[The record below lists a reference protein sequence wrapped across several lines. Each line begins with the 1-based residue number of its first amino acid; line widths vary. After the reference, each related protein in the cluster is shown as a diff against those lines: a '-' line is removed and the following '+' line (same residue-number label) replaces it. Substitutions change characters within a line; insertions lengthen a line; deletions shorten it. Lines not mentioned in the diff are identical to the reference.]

1 MNHHPMTLPSII
13 IKRIKQNGPISFY
26 DFMEMALYYP
36 ELGYYTS
43 SREKI
48 GKEGDYYTSSNLT
61 SAFGEILGKQIEEMW
76 RIIGEKDFT
85 VVEMG
90 AGLGLLSGDVLSFLK
105 KNHEMYRD
113 LNYCI
118 IEKSPTFRNEQ
129 KKRLESEKV
138 SWYDSITELSGM
150 TGCIFSNELPDAFP
164 VHVVEMGNELMEV
177 FVDYGNENGFKE
189 VLRPASCDLRN
200 YLKELKINLSFGYRT
215 ELNLDAIKW
224 MQEIGS
230 TLRKG
235 FVITIDYG
243 YPSDELYQEYRNR
256 GTLMCYYK
264 HSVNETPYENIGEQD
279 MTTHVNFSA
288 LDHWGEKN
296 GLDLCGLTDQAHF
309 LMGLGIDEY
318 LKNLQE
324 NDPANY
330 YRKML
335 PVKTLLMGMGETFKI
350 LIQKK
355 DVCDCELS
363 GLKFPSRYR
372 IIA

>member
-1 MNHHPMTLPSII
+1 MTLSSII
-13 IKRIKQNGPISFY
+13 IQKIKQHGPISFY

-43 SREKI
+43 SHEKI
-48 GKEGDYYTSSNLT
+48 GAQGDYYTSSNLT
-61 SAFGEILGKQIEEMW
+61 SAFGEMLGKQIEEMW
-76 RIIGEKDFT
+76 GVLGYKKFT

-90 AGLGLLSGDVLSFLK
+90 AGRGLLSGDVLSYLK
-105 KNHEMYRD
+105 KNHELYRG

-118 IEKSPTFRNEQ
+118 VEKSPTLRKEQ
-129 KKRLESEKV
+129 KTRLVAENV

-164 VHVVEMGNELMEV
+164 VHVVVMENELTEV
-177 FVDYGNENGFKE
+177 FVDYENSFIE
-189 VLRPASCDLRN
+189 VLRPAKGELKN
-200 YLKELKINLSFGYRT
+200 YLEELKINLPFGYRS
-215 ELNLDAIKW
+215 EINLDAIKW
-224 MQEIGS
+224 IHEISS
-230 TLRKG
+230 TLKKG

-264 HSVNETPYENIGEQD
+264 HSVNEMPYEHIGEQD

-288 LDHWGEKN
+288 LDHWGRKT
-296 GLDLCGLTDQAHF
+296 GLDFCGFTDQMHF
-309 LMGLGIDEY
+309 LIGLGIDEY

-324 NDPANY
+324 KDPANY

-335 PVKTLLMGMGETFKI
+335 PVKTLLMEMGETFRI

-355 DVCDCELS
+355 GVERFELS
-363 GLKFPSRYR
+363 GLKFPSQSR
-372 IIA
+372 IN

>member
-1 MNHHPMTLPSII
+1 MTLSSII
-13 IKRIKQNGPISFY
+13 IQKIKQLGPISFY

-36 ELGYYTS
+36 KLGYYTS
-43 SREKI
+43 SHEKI

-61 SAFGEILGKQIEEMW
+61 SVFGEMLGKQIEEMW
-76 RIIGEKDFT
+76 RILGEKEFT

-90 AGLGLLSGDVLSFLK
+90 GGLGLLSGDVLSYLK
-105 KNHEMYRD
+105 KNYELYRN

-118 IEKSPTFRNEQ
+118 VEKSPTFRNEQ
-129 KKRLESEKV
+129 KKRLEVQNV

-164 VHVVEMGNELMEV
+164 VHVVIMENELMEV
-177 FVDYGNENGFKE
+177 FVDYENGFIE
-189 VLRPASCDLRN
+189 VLGPASCELKN
-200 YLKELKINLSFGYRT
+200 YLEELKINLPFGYRT
-215 ELNLDAIKW
+215 EINLDAIKW
-224 MQEIGS
+224 IRDIGS
-230 TLRKG
+230 TLKKG

-256 GTLMCYYK
+256 GTLVCYHK
-264 HSVNETPYENIGEQD
+264 HSVNEMPFEHIGEQD

-288 LDHWGEKN
+288 LYNWGRKN
-296 GLDLCGLTDQAHF
+296 DLDICGFTDQAHF

-318 LKNLQE
+318 LKNVQE
-324 NDPANY
+324 KDPANY

-335 PVKTLLMGMGETFKI
+335 PVKTLLMEMGETFKI

-355 DVCDCELS
+355 GIVGFELS
-363 GLKFPSRYR
+363 GLKFPARYR
-372 IIA
+372 INK

>member
-1 MNHHPMTLPSII
+1 MTLSSII
-13 IKRIKQNGPISFY
+13 TQQIKQQGPISFY

-43 SREKI
+43 SHEKI
-48 GKEGDYYTSSNLT
+48 GKVGDYYTNSNLT
-61 SAFGEILGKQIEEMW
+61 SAFGEMLGKQIEEMW
-76 RIIGEKDFT
+76 RILGEKKFT

-90 AGLGLLSGDVLSFLK
+90 GGLGLLSGDILSYLK
-105 KNHEMYRD
+105 KNHELYRD

-118 IEKSPTFRNEQ
+118 VEKSPTFRNEQ
-129 KKRLESEKV
+129 KKRLEAENV

-150 TGCIFSNELPDAFP
+150 AGCIFSNELPDAFP
-164 VHVVEMGNELMEV
+164 VHVVVMETELMEV
-177 FVDYGNENGFKE
+177 FVDREDETGFIE
-189 VLRPASCDLRN
+189 VLRPATGELKN
-200 YLKELKINLSFGYRT
+200 YLEELNISLPNGYRT
-215 ELNLDAIKW
+215 EINLDAIKW
-224 MQEIGS
+224 IEEISS
-230 TLRKG
+230 TLKKG

-264 HSVNETPYENIGEQD
+264 HTVIETPFEHIGEQD

-288 LDHWGEKN
+288 LDHWGRKN
-296 GLDLCGLTDQAHF
+296 GLDLCGFTDQAHF
-309 LMGLGIDEY
+309 LIGLGIDEY

-324 NDPANY
+324 KDPANY

-335 PVKTLLMGMGETFKI
+335 PVKTLLMEMGETFKI

-355 DVCDCELS
+355 GVENVELS

-372 IIA
+372 IN

>member
-1 MNHHPMTLPSII
+1 MTLSSII
-13 IKRIKQNGPISFY
+13 IQKIKQHGPISFRN
-26 DFMEMALYYP
+26 FMEMALYYP

-48 GKEGDYYTSSNLT
+48 GKDGDYYTSSNLS

-76 RIIGEKDFT
+76 KILGEKEFT

-90 AGLGLLSGDVLSFLK
+90 AGIGLLSGDVLSYLK
-105 KNHEMYRD
+105 KNHELYRD

-118 IEKSPTFRNEQ
+118 VEKSPNFRKEQ
-129 KKRLESEKV
+129 KKRLEAQNV
-138 SWYDSITELSGM
+138 SWYGSITELSGM

-164 VHVVEMGNELMEV
+164 VHVVIMENELMEF
-177 FVDYGNENGFKE
+177 FVDYENGFME
-189 VLRPASCDLRN
+189 LLRPATSELKN
-200 YLKELKINLSFGYRT
+200 YLEELKIHLPGEYRT
-215 ELNLDAIKW
+215 EINLDAIKW
-224 MQEIGS
+224 IQDIGS
-230 TLRKG
+230 TLKKG

-256 GTLMCYYK
+256 GTLMCYFK
-264 HSVNETPYENIGEQD
+264 HSVNEMPFEHIGEQD

-288 LDHWGEKN
+288 LDHWGRKN
-296 GLDLCGLTDQAHF
+296 GLDLCGFTDQGHF

-324 NDPANY
+324 KDPADY

-335 PVKTLLMGMGETFKI
+335 PIKTLLMGMGETFKI

-355 DVCDCELS
+355 GVERFELS

-372 IIA
+372 IIAR

>member
-13 IKRIKQNGPISFY
+13 IQKIKKHGPISFC

-48 GKEGDYYTSSNLT
+48 GAKGDYYTSSNLG
-61 SAFGEILGKQIEEMW
+61 SAFGEMLGKQIEEMW
-76 RIIGEKDFT
+76 RVLGEKEFT

-90 AGLGLLSGDVLSFLK
+90 GGLGHLSGDVLSYLK
-105 KNHEMYRD
+105 KNQELYRD

-118 IEKSPTFRNEQ
+118 VEKSPSLLNEQ
-129 KKRLESEKV
+129 KNRLGAEKI
-138 SWYDSITELSGM
+138 SWYDSITGPGEI

-164 VHVVEMGNELMEV
+164 VHVVVMTDELMEV
-177 FVDYGNENGFKE
+177 FVDYENGFIE
-189 VLRPASCDLRN
+189 VLRPATGELKN
-200 YLKELKINLSFGYRT
+200 YLEELKIKLPFGYRT
-215 ELNLDAIKW
+215 EININAIKW
-224 MQEIGS
+224 IQEIGS
-230 TLRKG
+230 TLKRG
-235 FVITIDYG
+235 FVMTIDYG

-264 HSVNETPYENIGEQD
+264 HSVNENPFEHIGEQD

-288 LDHWGEKN
+288 LYQWGLKN
-296 GLDLCGLTDQAHF
+296 GLDLCGFTDQAHF

-324 NDPANY
+324 KDPANY

-335 PVKTLLMGMGETFKI
+335 PVKTLLMDMGETFKI

-355 DVCDCELS
+355 RVGQFELS
-363 GLKFPSRYR
+363 GLKFPSGYM
-372 IIA
+372 INS